1 MKTNNIITILI
12 VAVVVGAAAFYG
24 GMQYEKKQSNTEMG
38 KPVMMGSQGQPGNM
52 RRSQNG
58 NVMQGGPK
66 MGSGNNAPVLGEI
79 IAQDDKSITV
89 KLPDGSSKIV
99 MISDK
104 TEIHKEA
111 TGTKAELQKGQ
122 TVAAFGTKNSDGSV
136 TAQNIQLNP
145 MMRFKGSR

>member
-24 GMQYEKKQSNTEMG
+24 GMQYEKKQGNTDMG
-38 KPVMMGSQGQPGNM
+38 KPVMLGSQGQSGNM
-52 RRSQNG
+52 RRSANG
-58 NVMQGGPK
+58 NAMQGAR
-66 MGSGNNAPVLGEI
+66 MGSGNNAPVAGEI
-79 IAQDDKSITV
+79 IAQDDKSITI
-89 KLPDGSSKIV
+89 KMPDGSSKIV

-122 TVAAFGTKNSDGSV
+122 TVAAFGTKNSDGSI

-145 MMRFKGSR
+145 MVRFKGSR